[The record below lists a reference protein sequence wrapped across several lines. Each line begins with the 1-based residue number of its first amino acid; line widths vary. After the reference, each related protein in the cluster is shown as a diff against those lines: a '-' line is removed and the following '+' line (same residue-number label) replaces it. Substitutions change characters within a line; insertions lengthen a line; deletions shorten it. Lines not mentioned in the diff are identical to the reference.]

1 MRVGVSRIDSDKV
14 ARVEGRRESAFR
26 VTSGTESDRAVGLE
40 GSVSD
45 GSGGRAAC
53 VTRFR
58 FGNGR
63 SRRIGRRGCGSLL
76 GEGSGSFG
84 REANVGSGRA
94 RRVSLHEIGTKGGGR
109 VRRGFRARMER
120 SETSRRI
127 DENSEVTSEG
137 RAEG

>member
-1 MRVGVSRIDSDKV
+1 MR
-14 ARVEGRRESAFR
+14 
-26 VTSGTESDRAVGLE
+26 LE

-53 VTRFR
+53 VTRFG

-63 SRRIGRRGCGSLL
+63 SRGIGRGGGSGSLL